1 MKNWKFLLIV
11 PFLIN
16 LVHLQSQ
23 ELLPENWH
31 LLDAKENGLP
41 GISVE
46 KAYKELLSNRKSKP
60 IIVAILDSGV
70 DYKHEDLQ
78 EVMWVNPKEIAGN
91 GIDDDHNGYIDDIH
105 GWNFIGGP
113 KGNISVDSYEGT
125 RLYAQMRYKYEKADP
140 DKLNKEQKK
149 EYDLFLKLKND
160 IESKRKSA
168 QLNYDNIV
176 QTESLING
184 ALDALETALHGKP
197 LNAEN
202 LASIEEGDSKALSMG
217 IAIAKQ
223 LIQEKV
229 PFTNIAEIKSLIS
242 KDFIEGKEHFEKEIK
257 YAYNPD
263 FDPRSIVG
271 DRYEDIKERY
281 YGNNDVK
288 GPDAMHGTHVAG
300 IVAAV
305 RNNDKGID
313 GIADNVKIMSV
324 RCVPDGD
331 ERDKDIANAI
341 RYAVDNGASV
351 INMSF
356 GKGYSPNK
364 EVIDEAVRYAMEKDV
379 LLVHAAGNAGSDN
392 DEVDNFPNKKY
403 KEKKFLSCNK
413 ASNWVEVGA
422 SSYEAGPELI
432 AGFSNYGKKGVDLF
446 APGVQ
451 IYSTTP
457 ENHYEPQQ
465 GTSMASPVV
474 AGVAALLRSYF
485 PDLTAKQVREI
496 LLKSTE
502 KQNYKVITPGTKKE
516 AKLSEISSTGG
527 LVNAYSAIQLAQKT
541 KGKKKGQT
549 RMGEDEKVKSDN
561 KPKA

>member
-1 MKNWKFLLIV
+1 MKFLKFV
-11 PFLIN
+11 PIILL
-16 LVHLQSQ
+16 LVAGPGLQSQ
-23 ELLPENWH
+23 EILPENWH
-31 LLDAKENGLP
+31 LLDAQETGLP

-46 KAYKELLSNRKSKP
+46 KVYQELLANRRSKP
-60 IIVAILDSGV
+60 VIVAILDSGV
-70 DYKHEDLQ
+70 DYLHEDLKD
-78 EVMWVNPKEIAGN
+78 VMWVNPNEIAGN

-105 GWNFIGGP
+105 GWNFIGGA
-113 KGNISVDSYEGT
+113 KGNVSFDTYEGT
-125 RLYAQMRYKYEKADP
+125 RLYAQMRYKYEQADP
-140 DKLNKEQKK
+140 DKLNKDQKK
-149 EYDLFLKLKND
+149 EYDLFIKLKTE

-168 QLNYDNIV
+168 QLNYNNIV
-176 QTESLING
+176 QTEALINS
-184 ALDALETALHGKP
+184 ALDALQTALKGKP
-197 LNAEN
+197 LNSEN
-202 LASIEEGDSKALSMG
+202 LESIEEGDSKALSMG

-223 LIQEKV
+223 LIQENV
-229 PFTNIAEIKSLIS
+229 PFSSIEEIKNMIS
-242 KDFIEGKEHFEKEIK
+242 KDFVDGKSHFEKEMK

-263 FDPRSIVG
+263 FDPRPIVG
-271 DRYEDIKERY
+271 DHYEDVRERY

-300 IVAAV
+300 IVAAK
-305 RNNDKGID
+305 RKNDKGID
-313 GIADNVKIMSV
+313 GIADNVQIMSV

-364 EVIDEAVRYAMEKDV
+364 EIIDEAVKYAVEKDV
-379 LLVHAAGNAGSDN
+379 LLVHAAGNAASNN
-392 DEVDNFPNKKY
+392 DAVENFPNKKY
-403 KEKKFLSCNK
+403 KQKKFLSCNQ

-422 SSYEAGPELI
+422 SSFETGPDLI
-432 AGFSNYGKKGVDLF
+432 AGFSNYGKKYVDLF

-457 ENHYEPQQ
+457 ENNYEPEQ

-485 PDLTAKQVREI
+485 PELTAKQVRDI
-496 LLKSTE
+496 LLKSSIR
-502 KQNYKVITPGTKKE
+502 QNYKVITPGTKKE
-516 AKLSEISSTGG
+516 VALSELSKTGG
-527 LVNAYSAIQLAQKT
+527 LVNAYTAIQIALKT
-541 KGKKKGQT
+541 KGKKKSQET
-549 RMGEDEKVKSDN
+549 MGEGIQVKSDN